1 MNRTRLSLALVV
13 GVLGT
18 LCFGTREALA
28 QQRATL
34 PPVQPP
40 LAWELNPRGIS
51 GSDLNAG
58 RLGDI
63 NVSRV
68 AGTRSTRY
76 RATTQRYAPTGQRR
90 YRNSNS
96 NMNR

>member
-1 MNRTRLSLALVV
+1 MNRTSLSLALVV

-18 LCFGTREALA
+18 LCFGTREASA
-28 QQRATL
+28 QRTTL

-40 LAWELNPRGIS
+40 LAWELNPAGVS

-58 RLGDI
+58 RRGDI

-68 AGTRSTRY
+68 AGTRSTEY
-76 RATTQRYAPTGQRR
+76 RTTTQRYGSTKKKK
-90 YRNSNS
+90 YRNTNS
-96 NMNR
+96 N